1 MTASYN
7 LELLYLHL
15 QPNYNQFN
23 YSTMAK
29 ITKEAALLYHSQGK
43 PGKIEVVPTKPYST
57 QTDLSLAYSPG
68 VAEPCLE
75 IEKNPQDAYKY
86 TAKGNL
92 VAVISNGTAVLG
104 LGDIGALSGKP
115 VMEGK
120 GLLFKI
126 YAGIDVFDIEVNEK
140 DPDKF
145 IEAVKAIA
153 PTFGGINLEDIKA
166 PECFEIERRLK
177 EELDIPV
184 MHDDQHGTAI
194 ISSAGLLNALEV
206 AGKKIEE
213 VKIVVNGAGASATSC
228 TKLYEALG
236 ARRENILMLDSKGVI
251 TSDREN
257 LTEQKRYFATDRRD
271 VHTLAEA
278 IKGADVFLGLSKGN
292 VLTQDMVRSMA
303 DHPIVFALA
312 NPTPEISYEDAM
324 AARPDVLMSTGRSYY
339 PNQINNVIGFPYIFR
354 GALDTQAKAINE
366 AMKIAAVHAIAN
378 LAKQPVPDVVNE
390 AYHVNNFTF
399 GPEYFIPKP
408 VDPRLITEVSC
419 AVAKAAMESGVARKD
434 IEDWDAYRLQLR
446 ELMGYESKLTRQLYD
461 TARRNPQRVV
471 FAEGIH
477 PNMLKAAVEAKAEGI
492 CHPIILGNDEAI
504 EKLAKELDLSLEGIE
519 IVNLRHPD
527 EAPRRERYARILSE
541 KRAREG
547 VTYEEANDKMFER
560 NYFGMMM
567 VETGEADAFITGL
580 YTKYSNTIKVAKE
593 VIGIRPE
600 YKHFGTMHILN
611 SKKGTYFLADTLI
624 NRHPNAETLIDIAKL
639 SKYTVRFFNH
649 TPVMAMLSYSNFGAD
664 KEGSPVSVHEAVD
677 YMQQNYPDLAID
689 GEMQVNFAMN
699 REMRDAKYPFTRLKG
714 KDVNTLIF
722 PNLSS
727 ANSAYKLLQAMD
739 TDAELIGPIQMGLN
753 KPIHFTDFESS
764 VRDIVNITAVAVIDA
779 IVDKKKAVK

>member
-1 MTASYN
+1 MV
-7 LELLYLHL
+7 
-15 QPNYNQFN
+15 
-23 YSTMAK
+23 K

-145 IEAVKAIA
+145 VEAVKAIA

-206 AGKKIEE
+206 AGKRIED

-228 TKLYEALG
+228 TKLYESLG

-251 TSDREN
+251 TSDRPN

-324 AARPDVLMSTGRSYY
+324 AARPDVLMSTGRSDY

-354 GALDTQAKAINE
+354 GALDTQARAINE
-366 AMKIAAVHAIAN
+366 EMKIAAVHAIAN

-399 GPEYFIPKP
+399 GPDYFIPKP

-419 AVAKAAMESGVARKD
+419 AVARAAIESGVARKN
-434 IEDWDAYRLQLR
+434 IEDWDAYCLQLR

-471 FAEGIH
+471 FAEGVH

-504 EKLAKELDLSLEGIE
+504 VKLAKELDLSLEGIE

-527 EAPRRERYARILSE
+527 EAPRRERYAHILAE

-567 VETGEADAFITGL
+567 VETGDADAFITGL

-624 NRHPNAETLIDIAKL
+624 NRHPNADTLIDIAKL
-639 SKYTVRFFNH
+639 SAHTVEFFNH
-649 TPVMAMLSYSNFGAD
+649 TPVIAMLSYSNFGAD
-664 KEGSPVSVHEAVD
+664 TEGSPVSVHQAVD

-689 GEMQVNFAMN
+689 GEMQMNFAMN
-699 REMRDAKYPFTRLKG
+699 RPMRDKKYPFTRLKD
-714 KDVNTLIF
+714 KDVNTLVF

-779 IVDKKKAVK
+779 IVEKKKCKQ

>member
-1 MTASYN
+1 MV
-7 LELLYLHL
+7 
-15 QPNYNQFN
+15 
-23 YSTMAK
+23 K

-104 LGDIGALSGKP
+104 LGDIGAMAGKP

-126 YAGIDVFDIEVNEK
+126 YGGIDVFDIEVNEK
-140 DPDKF
+140 DVDKF
-145 IEAVKAIA
+145 VEAVKAIA

-194 ISSAGLLNALEV
+194 ISAAGLLNALEV
-206 AGKKIEE
+206 AGKKIED
-213 VKIVVNGAGASATSC
+213 VKIVVNGAGAAAISC

-236 ARRENILMLDSKGVI
+236 ATHENIIMLDSKGVI
-251 TSDREN
+251 TSDREK
-257 LTEQKRYFATDRRD
+257 LDVTKRYFATDRRD
-271 VHTLAEA
+271 IHTLEEA
-278 IKGADVFLGLSKGN
+278 IRGADVFLGLSKGN

-303 DHPIVFALA
+303 DHPVVFALA
-312 NPTPEISYEDAM
+312 NPVPEISYEDAM
-324 AARPDVLMSTGRSYY
+324 AARPDVLMSTGRSDY

-354 GALDTQAKAINE
+354 GALDVASTAINE
-366 AMKIAAVHAIAN
+366 EMKLAAVRAIAS

-390 AYHVNNFTF
+390 VYHVNNFTF

-408 VDPRLITEVSC
+408 VDPRLITEVSM
-419 AVAKAAMESGVARKD
+419 AVAKAAMESGVARKH
-434 IEDWDAYRLQLR
+434 ITDWEAYRQHLK
-446 ELMGYESKLTRQLYD
+446 ELMGQESKLTRQLRE

-471 FAEGIH
+471 FAEAIH
-477 PNMLKAAVEAKAEGI
+477 PNMLKAAVEAKSEGI
-492 CHPIILGNDEAI
+492 CHPILLGNDEAI
-504 EKLAKELDLSLEGIE
+504 GKLAKELDLNIDGIE

-527 EAPRRERYARILSE
+527 EAPRRERYARILCE
-541 KRAREG
+541 KRARQG
-547 VTYEEANDKMFER
+547 ANLQEANDKMFER

-593 VIGIRPE
+593 VIGIQPE
-600 YKHFGTMHILN
+600 HKHFGTMHILN
-611 SKKGTYFLADTLI
+611 SKKGTYFVADTLI
-624 NRHPNAETLIDIAKL
+624 NRHPDTETLIDIAKL
-639 SKYTVRFFNH
+639 SKKTVEFFNH
-649 TPVMAMLSYSNFGAD
+649 KPAIAMLSYSNFGAD
-664 KEGSPVSVHEAVD
+664 TEGSPAKVHDAVA
-677 YMQQNYPDLAID
+677 YMQEAYPELAID

-699 REMRDAKYPFTRLKG
+699 TSLRDEKYPFTRLKG
-714 KDVNTLIF
+714 KEVNTLIF

-727 ANSAYKLLQAMD
+727 ANATYQFIQSMSNE
-739 TDAELIGPIQMGLN
+739 TEVIGPIQMGLN
-753 KPIHFTDFESS
+753 KPIHFTDCEAS
-764 VRDIVNITAVAVIDA
+764 VRDIVNITAIAVIDA
-779 IVDKKKAVK
+779 IVEKKLRNN

>member
-1 MTASYN
+1 MV
-7 LELLYLHL
+7 
-15 QPNYNQFN
+15 
-23 YSTMAK
+23 K

-75 IEKNPQDAYKY
+75 IAKNPNDAYKY

-104 LGDIGALSGKP
+104 LGDIGAMAGKP

-126 YAGIDVFDIEVNEK
+126 YGGIDVFDIEVNEK
-140 DPDKF
+140 DVDKF
-145 IEAVKAIA
+145 VEAVKAIA

-206 AGKKIEE
+206 AGKRIED
-213 VKIVVNGAGASATSC
+213 VKIVVNGAGAAAISC
-228 TKLYEALG
+228 TKLYCALG
-236 ARRENILMLDSKGVI
+236 ARKENIVMLDSKGVI
-251 TSDREN
+251 TSNREGLN
-257 LTEQKRYFATDRRD
+257 ETKRFFATERRD
-271 VHTLAEA
+271 VRTLAEA
-278 IKGADVFLGLSKGN
+278 MRGADVFLGLSKGN
-292 VLTQDMVRSMA
+292 VVSQDMVRSMA

-312 NPTPEISYEDAM
+312 NPVPEITYEDAI
-324 AARPDVLMSTGRSYY
+324 ASRPDVLMSTGRSDY

-354 GALDTQAKAINE
+354 GALDVAATAINE
-366 AMKIAAVHAIAN
+366 EMKLAAVRAIAD

-390 AYHVNNFTF
+390 VYHVNNFTF
-399 GPEYFIPKP
+399 GPDYFIPKP
-408 VDPRLITEVSC
+408 VDPRLITEVSM
-419 AVAKAAMESGVARKD
+419 AVARAAIESGVARKP
-434 IEDWDAYRLQLR
+434 ITDWEAYRQHLK
-446 ELMGYESKLTRQLYD
+446 ELMGQESKLTRQLYD
-461 TARRNPQRVV
+461 TARRDPQRVV

-477 PNMLKAAVEAKAEGI
+477 PTMLKAAVEAKAEGI
-492 CHPIILGNDEAI
+492 CHPILLGNDEAI
-504 EKLAKELDLSLEGIE
+504 CKLAKELDLNLEGIE
-519 IVNLRHPD
+519 IVNLRHPN
-527 EAPRRERYARILSE
+527 EAARRERYARILSE
-541 KRAREG
+541 KRARQGANFQES
-547 VTYEEANDKMFER
+547 NDKMFER

-593 VIGIRPE
+593 VIGIQPG

-611 SKKGTYFLADTLI
+611 SKKGTYFVADTLI
-624 NRHPNAETLIDIAKL
+624 NRHPDTETLIDIAKL
-639 SKYTVRFFNH
+639 SKTTVEFFNH
-649 TPVMAMLSYSNFGAD
+649 TPVMAMLSYSNFGSD
-664 KEGSPVSVHEAVD
+664 TEGSPAKVHEAVD
-677 YMQQNYPDLAID
+677 YMQREYPELAID

-699 REMRDAKYPFTRLKG
+699 TQLRDEKYPFTRLKG
-714 KDVNTLIF
+714 KEVNTLIF

-727 ANSAYKLLQAMD
+727 ANATYQLIQSMSE
-739 TDAELIGPIQMGLN
+739 TEVIGPIQMGLN
-753 KPIHFTDFESS
+753 KPIHFTDCEAS
-764 VRDIVNITAVAVIDA
+764 VRDIVNITAVAAIDA
-779 IVDKKKAVK
+779 IVYKKKRK